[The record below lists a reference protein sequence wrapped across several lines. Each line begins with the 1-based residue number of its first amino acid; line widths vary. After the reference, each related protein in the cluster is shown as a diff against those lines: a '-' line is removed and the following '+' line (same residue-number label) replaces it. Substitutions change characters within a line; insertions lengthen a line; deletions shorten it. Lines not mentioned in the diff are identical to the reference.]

1 MLKDN
6 KMWLG
11 YKSGDMAFT
20 VPDSYEAR
28 ETRFWIDENGQKWRS
43 LGNIC
48 WYTNLDIEKR
58 HEDLIL
64 FRSYTPENYPHYDNY
79 DAIEVSKTADIPCDY
94 DGIMGVSITFLDK
107 YNPDQ
112 FEILGLDRCTVPKE
126 YLIGGRVAINGKP
139 KYARILIKRK

>member
-1 MLKDN
+1 
-6 KMWLG
+6 MWLG